1 MSKSSLSMSRVLLPL
16 LLLAFA
22 TTARAEAL
30 FEAKSTYAVVAGVLE
45 WKDPGLSSFP
55 KEDRKDQELFETLA
69 KLGVPA
75 AQRTLMLDGQATA
88 SAFAGAV
95 RSVIAKAPAGSTI
108 ILYYAGHG
116 VKDNDG
122 NIIFASADINLG
134 KLDTTGLHLS
144 EIPAML
150 KGFKGKRVLLLA
162 DCCYSGG
169 LADVANDLSRGGLQV
184 MALTSAEASNISSGN
199 WTYSQTLIDAL
210 SGRPLLDRD
219 DNGSLTLSELASEV
233 KEGMRFREGQRSGW
247 VTHGV
252 PEDLVVA
259 RASTEPEKLER
270 GEGDY
275 ERRDWVV
282 APHGDARAVAR
293 ILGARRDKG
302 KNTSVFVEFY
312 DYATASRAWIPTQD
326 AQPMVF
332 KTWPAGSELQ
342 VTWEKNIYDAKV
354 VRVEDGFMWITYPGW
369 DARWDEWISADR
381 VVGPKVDPRKTK
393 MAQVEWRGSWYDATV
408 NHEKDGSFCV
418 SYVGYGAEWDEC
430 VPKKRIRFK

>member
-1 MSKSSLSMSRVLLPL
+1 MHISSLSFRGLVAL
-16 LLLAFA
+16 LLLGLA
-22 TTARAEAL
+22 TQARAEAL
-30 FEAKSTYAVVAGVLE
+30 FDAKSTYAVVAGVLE

-55 KEDRKDQELFETLA
+55 KEDRKDKELFDTLG

-75 AQRTLMLDGQATA
+75 GQRTLLLDQQATA
-88 SAFAGAV
+88 SAFADAV
-95 RSVIAKAPAGSTI
+95 RSVVAKAPAGSTI

-144 EIPAML
+144 EIPGML

-169 LADVANDLSRGGLQV
+169 LAGVADDLSRTKGLQV
-184 MALTSAEASNISSGN
+184 LALTSAEASNISTAN

-219 DNGSLTLSELASEV
+219 DNGSLTLGELASEV
-233 KEGMRFREGQRSGW
+233 KEGMRCREGQRSGW

-252 PEDLVVA
+252 PEDVVVA
-259 RASTEPEKLER
+259 RSGKEPEKLDK

-275 ERRDWVV
+275 ERRDWVI
-282 APHGDARAVAR
+282 APHGDQRAVAR
-293 ILGARRDKG
+293 ILGSREGKG
-302 KNTSVFVEFY
+302 AGVYVEFY
-312 DYATASRAWIPTQD
+312 DYATATREWVPKKD
-326 AQPMVF
+326 AQPLVF
-332 KTWPAGSELQ
+332 KTWPVGSDLQ
-342 VTWEKNIYDAKV
+342 VTWAKKIYDAKV
-354 VRVEDGFMWITYPGW
+354 VRIEDGFMWITYPGW
-369 DARWDEWISADR
+369 DAKWDEWITAKR
-381 VVGPKVDPRKTK
+381 VVGAKADPAKVKS
-393 MAQVEWRGSWYDATV
+393 AQVEWRGRWYDATV
-408 NHEKDGSFCV
+408 NSQQDGQFCI
-418 SYVGYGAEWDEC
+418 SYVGYGPEWDEC